1 MPTNAFS
8 FKDPAGVRR
17 VTSTE
22 LRELFEFGFN
32 HAGTWLFLA
41 QGYAFADNA
50 QLRLRLE
57 LADGFDDIRVD
68 FGALPPGEVGKPFSL
83 TFGAS
88 VTPTPIRCLRT
99 ECVSELAPPT
109 PNA

>member
-1 MPTNAFS
+1 MA
-8 FKDPAGVRR
+8 
-17 VTSTE
+17 
-22 LRELFEFGFN
+22 
-32 HAGTWLFLA
+32 FLA